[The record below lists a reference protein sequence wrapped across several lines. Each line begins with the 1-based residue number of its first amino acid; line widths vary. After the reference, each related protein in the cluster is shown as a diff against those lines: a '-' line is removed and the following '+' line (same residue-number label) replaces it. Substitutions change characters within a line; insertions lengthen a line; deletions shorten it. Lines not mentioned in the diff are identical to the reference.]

1 MAGLVQ
7 DMQSLSCFI
16 AMESATRK
24 SAPEVFEPLVEK
36 GGGELQRSVPDLI
49 FSGLIAGLD
58 IGFGPLAMA
67 VVAGRL
73 HTLFHLSVAQA
84 IFFGGFLYPLGFV
97 FVIAG
102 RSELYTENTLTPV
115 AGVLTGEGSIPK
127 VLRRWSIVLVC
138 NIAGT
143 VIFSLLVAHT
153 AIVFDPYRSVY
164 REMGI
169 GLVSHPFLQAALAG
183 VFGGWLVALLSW
195 LLQSTEGSATHFL
208 VTYTVTYLLVGLTLY
223 HCVIGSTEVL
233 LGMFAGAPITWLTW
247 LRDFLVPAVVGNTVG
262 AVVFVTALKGF
273 QARSAQ

>member
-1 MAGLVQ
+1 VG
-7 DMQSLSCFI
+7 
-16 AMESATRK
+16 SATKK
-24 SAPEVFEPLVEK
+24 SAPQVFEPLVEE
-36 GGGELQRSVPDLI
+36 GGIELQRSTPDLI

-73 HTLFHLSVAQA
+73 HTLLHLTVTQA
-84 IFFGGFLYPLGFV
+84 IFFGGFLYPLGFI

-115 AGVLTGEGSIPK
+115 VGILTGEGTVGK
-127 VLRRWSIVLVC
+127 VIRRWSIVLVC
-138 NIAGT
+138 NIIGSI
-143 VIFSLLVAHT
+143 IFSVLVAHT
-153 AIVFDPYRSVY
+153 GIVFDPYTAIY
-164 REMGI
+164 REMGM
-169 GLVSHPFLQAALAG
+169 GLVTHPFLQAALAG

-195 LLQSTEGSATHFL
+195 LLQATEGSATHFL
-208 VTYTVTYLLVGLTLY
+208 MTYVVTYLLVGLTLY

-247 LRDFLVPAVVGNTVG
+247 LTSFLLPAVIGNTVG

-273 QARSAQ
+273 QARSAH